1 MKTWLRLLLVVAT
14 VGGGF
19 TGLSVTASAFSA
31 FVEHGLFSELI
42 GFGFIA
48 LYAFVTAAGL
58 LFVYNPRRTQPM
70 LAAIA
75 LQIPWV
81 SLPVFEYHFAAA
93 SYVALI
99 LVLPQG
105 PGLIG
110 TDFDWG
116 AQLGAYAQFRF
127 GDLQRGPSKV
137 GINLF
142 AVLLYVLLRLSVRRF
157 NRSPKPASVLP
168 TG

>member
-1 MKTWLRLLLVVAT
+1 MKTWLRLLLVVST

-19 TGLSVTASAFSA
+19 TGFSITTSAFSS
-31 FVEHGLFSELI
+31 FIEHGLATELV
-42 GFGFIA
+42 GLSMMA

-58 LFVYNPRRTQPM
+58 LFVYDSRHTRPM

-93 SYVALI
+93 SYVAVTLGP
-99 LVLPQG
+99 PQRAG
-105 PGLIG
+105 QIVTYGLIA
-110 TDFDWG
+110 D
-116 AQLGAYAQFRF
+116 LGANCKFRF
-127 GDLQRGPSKV
+127 ASVLEGPWSV

-142 AVLLYVLLRLSVRRF
+142 AVLLYVLLQVSVRVPGSGRPRF
-157 NRSPKPASVLP
+157 EE
-168 TG
+168 